1 MTSVKKSL
9 IGMGTLG
16 VLLLVLLVIFAITLL
31 VGDNFKEQI
40 CENDGGTYASGACST
55 DSTTYNATVTI
66 LSEIVTAVGFIGLI
80 VITFIGA
87 LLIGMGKG
95 MLSEKDM

>member
-1 MTSVKKSL
+1 MNIKKSL
-9 IGMGTLG
+9 VAMGTLG

-40 CENDGGTYASGACST
+40 CENDGGTYTAGACST
-55 DSTTYNATVTI
+55 DSVAYNSTVSI
-66 LSEIVTAVGFIGLI
+66 ISEIVTAIGFIGLI

-87 LLIGMGKG
+87 LLIAMGKG
-95 MLSEKDM
+95 MLSDKDM